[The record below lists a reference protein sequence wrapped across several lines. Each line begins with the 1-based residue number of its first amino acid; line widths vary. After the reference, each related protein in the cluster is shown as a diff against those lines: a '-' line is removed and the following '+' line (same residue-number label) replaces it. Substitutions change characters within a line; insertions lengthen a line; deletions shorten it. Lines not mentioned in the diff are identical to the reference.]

1 MRLATRHSEWV
12 VGFADES
19 WWSRL
24 AHPALF
30 AGCEAPLRLMTKPP
44 EKMDPDPKAL
54 ACYGL
59 LRSDTPQMLVRFV
72 KGRPVSHVTTA
83 YLAWLAER
91 LAQEGKRV
99 LGVVWDNAA
108 WHVSK
113 EVRAWIKAHNRQV
126 KQKGGVRLLVC
137 RLPVKSPWLN
147 PIEPH
152 WLHGK
157 RAIVEPTRTLTAEEV
172 MQRVHDHFGCERRAP
187 LQQHV
192 L

>member
-1 MRLATRHSEWV
+1 MRLATLHSEWV

-24 AHPALF
+24 AQPALF
-30 AGCEAPLRLMTKPP
+30 AWCEAPLRRMTKTP
-44 EKMDPDPKAL
+44 EKTDTDPKAL

-72 KGRPVSHVTTA
+72 EGRPVSHVTTA
-83 YLAWLAER
+83 SLAWLAER

-99 LGVVWDNAA
+99 LVVVWDNAA
-108 WHVSK
+108 WPVSK

-126 KQKGGVRLLVC
+126 KRQGGVRLLVC